1 MAALTAATVAGL
13 LPALFRSRP
22 AAPAPDG
29 HRTLHKA
36 RLAELHRDVE
46 DQIIAEQALPEA
58 QDEIARALLE
68 ETSTTGPPVDH
79 SSNGARR
86 LAAAVI
92 LLSVPAIALMTYFEV
107 GAPRLAT
114 GLPPVQMA
122 DAPVDQDGIDKMIAS
137 LKQRL
142 VDAPDSAEGWVLLG
156 RSLMALDRY
165 DEAVPALARAHE
177 LVGDVPQILLQYA
190 DALAMANGG
199 RVTSEARALVVRALA
214 IEPENVTALW
224 LAGLAAAES
233 GERGAALDYLGR
245 ARDLVTQ
252 TGAPTDELDAMIRRL
267 ESDPAEAPPTVAG
280 SASVTVEIAVDPV
293 LNGRFEAE
301 DVLFVFA
308 QTAGERGPP
317 LAVTRV
323 AAGSLPREVVL
334 DDTMAMAPN
343 VTLRRGETVTVTARI
358 SRVGRPAARSGDLE
372 GHSEPFVVS
381 DSGEIALVID
391 GVVE

>member
-1 MAALTAATVAGL
+1 MYWQGQAVLYDQLLDARRAASSYLE
-13 LPALFRSRP
+13 
-22 AAPAPDG
+22 
-29 HRTLHKA
+29 
-36 RLAELHRDVE
+36 RLASQLNS
-46 DQIIAEQALPEA
+46 A
-58 QDEIARALLE
+58 
-68 ETSTTGPPVDH
+68 S
-79 SSNGARR
+79 
-86 LAAAVI
+86 
-92 LLSVPAIALMTYFEV
+92 V
-107 GAPRLAT
+107 GALRQASEEYQNLVHA
-114 GLPPVQMA
+114 MA
-122 DAPVDQDGIDKMIAS
+122 EVWPIPY
-137 LKQRL
+137 QRGGYSHPNGWHL
-142 VDAPDSAEGWVLLG
+142 VD
-156 RSLMALDRY
+156 R
-165 DEAVPALARAHE
+165 HE